1 MIKIW
6 MLFVGLIILSIL
18 MAGWEYWGWLSSRKP
33 SEKTHLK
40 YLFLFVA
47 FISVGVA
54 IFYILPF
61 LLLFISKSPLLLLF
75 LSLILAIA
83 LLRIF
88 IRCKKKEGPYK
99 AKDIEYYI
107 CNNKIFNAWY
117 APKEN
122 KIFVSKDLVHVLEE
136 DELYAVLLHEK
147 GHSKNKRLSILN
159 AFLRA
164 TWIIIALFIAVT
176 MTTSDIVV
184 PSMTIE
190 TRFALIAW
198 FYSLG
203 LVITPPI
210 LALSWI
216 EEHEADLN
224 ALQYDPDLAEAL
236 IAALIKL
243 GVSSR
248 LSPYLNVNLSVNI
261 KRMDIQEV
269 RMRNVLKEFFFS
281 VLFSVPKGVI
291 EFITKPIY
299 VTYPPI
305 WLRACCLKK
314 YP

>member
-1 MIKIW
+1 MKIW
-6 MLFVGLIILSIL
+6 IIFMVLIILSII
-18 MAGWEYWGWLSSRKP
+18 MAGFQYWRWLSLRKS
-33 SEKTHLK
+33 SEKAYPK
-40 YLFLFVA
+40 YLFLFIAPISAVVA
-47 FISVGVA
+47 MVY
-54 IFYILPF
+54 IFPIF
-61 LLLFISKSPLLLLF
+61 LVVVSQTPLLLVF
-75 LSLILAIA
+75 LPLILVMA
-83 LLRIF
+83 LARIS

-107 CNNKIFNAWY
+107 CDNKISNAWY
-117 APKEN
+117 DPKEN
-122 KIFVSKDLVHVLEE
+122 KIFVSKDLVYVLEE
-136 DELYAVLLHEK
+136 DEVYAVLLHEK

-176 MTTSDIVV
+176 ITSSHILL
-184 PSMTIE
+184 PNIAIG

-198 FYSLG
+198 LYSLG
-203 LVITPPI
+203 VVITPPI

-248 LSPYLNVNLSVNI
+248 LSPYLNVSLSVNI

-281 VLFSVPKGVI
+281 VLFSVPITVF
-291 EFITKPIY
+291 EFIKEPIY
-299 VTYPPI
+299 VTHPPT
-305 WLRACCLKK
+305 WLRAYCLKK
-314 YP
+314 YL